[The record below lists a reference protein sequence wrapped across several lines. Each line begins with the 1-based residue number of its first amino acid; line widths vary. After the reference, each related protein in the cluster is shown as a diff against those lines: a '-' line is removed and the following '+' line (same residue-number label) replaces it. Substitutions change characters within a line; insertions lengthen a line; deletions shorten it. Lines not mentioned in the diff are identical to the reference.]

1 MNDWKDALSALTG
14 VPVPETETETM
25 QCKHPGGA
33 KDVSRKKR
41 SGVVY
46 STDAHYAYESTEEDE
61 QTTLPANRQ
70 PLRVSMERA
79 GRAGKTVTLVR
90 GFVGSTADLQTLCRL
105 LKQRCGVGGSAKD
118 GEMVI
123 QGDHRQK
130 VVDVLR
136 KEGYTQVKG

>member
-14 VPVPETETETM
+14 VPVPETDTETVK
-25 QCKHPGGA
+25 CKQPEGA

-41 SGVVY
+41 RGVVY
-46 STDAHYAYESTEEDE
+46 STDVHYAYESTEEDE
-61 QTTLPANRQ
+61 QTTLPASRQ

-123 QGDHRQK
+123 QGDYRQK

>member
-14 VPVPETETETM
+14 VPVPEAETM

-46 STDAHYAYESTEEDE
+46 STNVQYAYESTEEEE
-61 QTTLPANRQ
+61 QATLPANRQ
-70 PLRVSMERA
+70 ALRVSMERV

-136 KEGYTQVKG
+136 KEGYTQAKG